1 MRKRGFALAAALS
14 LASSA
19 MAQESPALPAGQT
32 MWPDA
37 APDAVIAGD
46 VPPAGVQPAGAGAS
60 ASPPSDDQ
68 GGDLYCR
75 RKLGTWFY
83 CEKPKRPA
91 ASPQAAVASQSS
103 TERLKAIQEQLD
115 ELKAR
120 AVLEPSTENVMAY
133 ISFQRQQLDRASTFS
148 DVWQRAIWQNP
159 SLDYTLQRPVT
170 TVAKRAWID
179 NRTADRSA
187 VLRRIGERYGVF
199 YFYAQSCAACEIQ
212 APILK
217 SVADMN
223 GIHVQAVSM
232 DGGPNRVF
240 PNYLVDSGQGE
251 KMGLTSR
258 ATPALILFDTVT
270 KRPIPIGTG
279 LMAADEIAERIF
291 QLTNVKP
298 GSDY

>member
-1 MRKRGFALAAALS
+1 MRNRIIALVGALS
-14 LASSA
+14 LV
-19 MAQESPALPAGQT
+19 SPALAQETGADTSIAPSAV
-32 MWPDA
+32 DA
-37 APDAVIAGD
+37 APLPG
-46 VPPAGVQPAGAGAS
+46 GAA
-60 ASPPSDDQ
+60 AAPPSDDQ

-91 ASPQAAVASQSS
+91 AAHQAALASQNS
-103 TERLKAIQEQLD
+103 TEQLKAIQEQLD

-120 AVLEPSTENVMAY
+120 AVLEPTTQNVMAY
-133 ISFQRQQLDRASTFS
+133 IAFQRQQLDRASTFS

-170 TVAKRAWID
+170 TIAKRAWID
-179 NRTADRSA
+179 NRAADRSA

-258 ATPALILFDTVT
+258 ATPALILFDTLT